1 MRKTSKLCVLKDKIG
16 NLDAYIVKLAVWIFT
31 AGVLI
36 FVVIA
41 NFYNLYTYK

>member
-1 MRKTSKLCVLKDKIG
+1 MQISL
-16 NLDAYIVKLAVWIFT
+16 KLAVWIFT

>member
-16 NLDAYIVKLAVWIFT
+16 NLDADIVKLAMGIFT

>member
-16 NLDAYIVKLAVWIFT
+16 NLDADIVKLAVWIFT

-41 NFYNLYTYK
+41 NFYNLHTYK

>member
-1 MRKTSKLCVLKDKIG
+1 MRKKSKLCVVKDKIG
-16 NLDAYIVKLAVWIFT
+16 NLDADIVKLAVWIFT